1 MSKAR
6 ERQNKRRQQQDMVR
20 RTDGRTTRRQIR
32 PEGSFQL
39 PEINMPGGRWLWLIP
54 LSIVILVG
62 VVVVLGLINPPD
74 IITPPN
80 AIWLNADWSY
90 NQPSGDAV
98 QALTSQL
105 QDNDIGRLFIY
116 TSSLKADGTWSGLV
130 DDRNRFNEVDDRLTE
145 LVLQIRDI
153 APQLELYAW
162 VEITTTG
169 SSGYRLDNL
178 QIHNTIGNFSTLM
191 VNEMGFDG
199 VLLDVKPIFEENEDL
214 LTMMRSVR
222 ADIGLDTPMLVVVPA
237 DLTPTNTGLILPA
250 QIAPGTEWSAEFK
263 QRVAL
268 QADQIV
274 ITAYNSYHTSPVDYI
289 EWVSYQVE
297 SFAAAMTEINTGAT
311 ILVSVPAY
319 EENLPAHD
327 GTIESMAGALDGV
340 RRGVNRLELETEMPL
355 FAGVAIFAD
364 HPLTASEWSIFSD
377 KWGNEN

>member
-6 ERQNKRRQQQDMVR
+6 ERQKKRRQQQEMVR
-20 RTDGRTTRRQIR
+20 RSDGRMARHQTRPQD
-32 PEGSFQL
+32 SFQL
-39 PEINMPGGRWLWLIP
+39 PQINLPGGRWLWLIP
-54 LSIVILVG
+54 LSIVVLVA

-74 IITPPN
+74 DITPPN

-90 NQPSGDAV
+90 SEPSTETV
-98 QALTSQL
+98 QALTSQF
-105 QDNDIGRLFIY
+105 QENNIGRLFIY

-130 DDRNRFNEVDDRLTE
+130 DDRNRFNEVDDRLSD
-145 LVLQIRDI
+145 LVLQIREV

-162 VEITTTG
+162 VEITTTT

-191 VNEMGFDG
+191 VNEIGFDG

-222 ADIGLDTPMLVVVPA
+222 AKIGLDTPMLVVVPA
-237 DLTPTNTGLILPA
+237 DLTPTDTSLILPA

-297 SFAAAMTEINTGAT
+297 AFAAAMTEFDTGAT
-311 ILVSVPAY
+311 ILVSVPVY

-327 GTIESMAGALDGV
+327 GTIESLAGALDGV
-340 RRGVNRLELETEMPL
+340 RRGVSRLELGTEMPL

-364 HPLTASEWSIFSD
+364 HRLTDSEWSIFSD
-377 KWGNEN
+377 KWGNQN